1 MPIHVC
7 QSQKLEVLAQILL
20 AQVNQPL
27 DNVLSALQSQHFIV
41 PNPAIE
47 QWLTQYIAQQNGI
60 SANHVF
66 HHRIQSFQWFIYQH
80 VLTDKDQVRQA
91 NLPRLVM
98 KWRIYTVLS
107 QLTAQGEQLSKDHPM
122 YAFLQRI
129 EDSASH
135 LTDAKQKQQKK
146 QSMWYWVAENVS
158 KIFSH
163 YMAYRGYCSQDHGG
177 LPCSCRHN
185 WLVQWG
191 KGQHLDIEALISP
204 EQQVSLYN
212 LEQAVALETW
222 QKWLWQ
228 HVFHDDFLNI
238 QAIDNAFWHDLEHMG
253 THDRN
258 KVLPKH
264 VIVFTLLDLPP
275 IQLHFLRRLAQY
287 IDITI
292 YHYNPSQE
300 YWADSVDPKWKKS
313 YDAKV
318 QQRFIEKNKQQGKL
332 VSDEEIARF
341 LNSFNQHFDAESR
354 ESRHPLLTRFG
365 KQARDHFSLL
375 AGLSSGEEGE
385 WVDVFINVE
394 ADSLLH
400 QLQSDILY
408 LMEPEAN
415 SYLLDEDDQ
424 SIQIHVCHTTQRQL
438 EVLKTQLVT
447 WLAEKDPVQP
457 RRLDDILILTPALAE
472 IEPLV
477 RSVFAP
483 MPNHQGK
490 LQDDYLPIKMAGVM
504 QFDLNNA
511 WQAVLGRITLPEGRF
526 QFHDFSDW
534 LSLLATQRFYDLD
547 HQSVERI
554 LELLTNAGFKRGL
567 DSDHLKRTLLA
578 DDTDYRYTF
587 KFALDRLVK
596 GVAVPEHVMVLDGL
610 SIEHLV
616 PEDFALVGVLIQMYQ
631 DFNQRRDWLYSE
643 QLVHTTVEEWLGI
656 LLDEVTAFEKQGET
670 VLRSVKE
677 VIQKQIRMLTLT
689 ANYEQR
695 HTKTDELAALSDLTL
710 PLASVIQ
717 EISSA
722 IESQVEQ
729 AIPSGSITFSEIGQ
743 IRPLPYRLVVLLN
756 LDSGAFP
763 SQQRHI
769 PFDLM
774 QVLRPILGDRS
785 RIEDDQGA
793 FLDALL
799 LAKDALWLF
808 YNGFDANGG
817 DARPPSAVLQE
828 LIDHLQLIVA
838 VSETSITLDDHGLDI
853 APSLHSLY
861 QLHHL
866 QPFDLGCFTQNNLKN
881 YKNYWFDVA
890 LQLQKNTE
898 KRPVWVDADIQVLQ
912 KDVRI
917 IEQQQWL
924 SDMTFPAQLYLK
936 SLGVA
941 NVRLQAEMQDQEPLL
956 LDGLGRYQ
964 IRDFLQQQQSCANS
978 DLLMD
983 CLPVGKVQYSAWQ
996 QAQQAHEDLLTEL
1009 KRYAPE
1015 PTNTTHD
1022 TLCIEDSLYI
1032 RIRIAEQ
1039 GAQQWVSLLPSSAR
1053 AERCTKVWLE
1063 YLLWL
1068 SYLDLADEGTNFKRI
1083 VVFSNQTMICQG
1095 VSSNQA
1101 KAYLTHW
1108 WRAWHVAQQT
1118 PLVLPAALLLK
1129 PIEQGKFLTWQQVD
1143 ERATLDEKSMQQLLK
1158 AWENQYQYGVL
1169 SVREDKASQYHQDW
1183 EFILQQQDRT
1193 VLLEDACLKWSYE
1206 LYAPIYAQYVELLN
1220 RG

>member
-1 MPIHVC
+1 MAIHVC

-20 AQVNQPL
+20 AQVNQPSENL
-27 DNVLSALQSQHFIV
+27 LSALQSQHFIV

-47 QWLTQYIAQQNGI
+47 HWLTQYIAQQHGI

-66 HHRIQSFQWFIYQH
+66 HHRIQAFQWFIYQH
-80 VLTDKDQVRQA
+80 VLTNKDQVRQA

-107 QLTAQGEQLSKDHPM
+107 QLSEQGIKLSKDHPM

-135 LTDAKQKQQKK
+135 LTDTKQKQQKK

-158 KIFSH
+158 KLFSH
-163 YMAYRGYCSQDHGG
+163 YMAYRGHCNQDHGG
-177 LPCSCRHN
+177 MPCSCTHN
-185 WLVQWG
+185 WLAKWG
-191 KGQHLDIEALISP
+191 KGQHLNIETLISS

-212 LEQAVALETW
+212 LEQASALEAW
-222 QKWLWQ
+222 QSWLWQ
-228 HVFHDDFLNI
+228 HIFHDDFLNI
-238 QAIDNAFWHDLEHMG
+238 QAIDDAFWQRLDDMTALE
-253 THDRN
+253 RSEA
-258 KVLPKH
+258 LPQQ

-275 IQLHFLRRLAQY
+275 IQLHFLRRLAHY

-318 QQRFIEKNKQQGKL
+318 QQRFIEKNQQQGKA
-332 VSDEEIARF
+332 VSDEDLAHF

-385 WVDVFINVE
+385 WADVFIDIDTDN
-394 ADSLLH
+394 LLH
-400 QLQSDILY
+400 QLQADILY

-415 SYLLDEDDQ
+415 SYVLDEHDQ
-424 SIQIHVCHTTQRQL
+424 SIQIHVCHTTLRQL
-438 EVLKTQLVT
+438 EVLKTQLLT
-447 WLAEKDPVQP
+447 WLVEKDPTQP

-526 QFHDFSDW
+526 QYHDFSDW

-547 HQSVERI
+547 HQAVERI
-554 LELLTNAGFKRGL
+554 LQLLERAGFKRGL
-567 DSDHLKRTLLA
+567 DATHLQRTLLA
-578 DDTDYRYTF
+578 NDTDYRYTF

-610 SIEHLV
+610 SIEDLM
-616 PEDFALVGVLIQMYQ
+616 PEDFALVGVLIQIYQ

-643 QLVHTTVEEWLGI
+643 QSAQTTVEQWLFK

-695 HTKTDELAALSDLTL
+695 HAKTDDLAALSDLTL

-717 EISSA
+717 EISSS
-722 IESQVEQ
+722 IESHVEQ
-729 AIPSGSITFSEIGQ
+729 AIPSGAITFSEIGQ

-756 LDSGAFP
+756 LDSGIFP

-785 RIEDDQGA
+785 RLEDDQGA

-817 DARPPSAVLQE
+817 DVRPPSAVLQE

-838 VSETSITLDDHGLDI
+838 VPEQPMPLDDRGLEV
-853 APSLHSLY
+853 APHLRPLY

-866 QPFDLGCFTQNNLKN
+866 QPFDLEYFSQTQPLQ
-881 YKNYWFDVA
+881 YKNQWFDVA
-890 LQLQKNTE
+890 SQLQKNTV
-898 KRPVWVDADIQVLQ
+898 KRPAWVDTAVNTSAKTLR
-912 KDVRI
+912 V

-924 SDMTFPAQLYLK
+924 SDVTFPAQLYLK

-941 NVRLQAEMQDQEPLL
+941 NLRFIDEIQDNEPLL

-964 IRDFLQQQQSCANS
+964 IRDFLQQQQHLPDV

-983 CLPVGKVQYSAWQ
+983 CLPVGKVQHSAWQ
-996 QAQQAHEDLLTEL
+996 QAQQAHEDVLTEL

-1015 PTNTTHD
+1015 PTKTTQD
-1022 TLCIEDSLYI
+1022 TLCVEEGLYI
-1032 RIRIAEQ
+1032 RIRIAEK
-1039 GAQQWVSLLPSSAR
+1039 GAQQWLSLQASSAR
-1053 AERCTKVWLE
+1053 AERCIKVWLE

-1068 SYLDLADEGTNFKRI
+1068 SYLDLADEGTDLKRV
-1083 VVFSNQTMICQG
+1083 VVFSNHTMICQG
-1095 VSSNQA
+1095 VSSKQA
-1101 KAYLTHW
+1101 KAYLADW
-1108 WRAWHVAQQT
+1108 WQAWHVAQQT

-1129 PIEQGKFLTWQQVD
+1129 PIEDSKALTWQQVD
-1143 ERATLDEKSMQQLLK
+1143 EHDVLDEKSMQLLLK
-1158 AWENQYQYGVL
+1158 VWENQYEYGAF
-1169 SVREDKASQYHQDW
+1169 SVSEDKASQYHQDW

-1193 VLLEDACLKWSYE
+1193 ALLQDACLTWSYR
-1206 LYAPIYAQYVELLN
+1206 LYAPIYTQYVELCN
-1220 RG
+1220 HA